1 MRNELNKSKQITTE
15 LRALDNAHEATI
27 RTYKELI
34 DRVLEKIQT
43 AEVDYNT
50 KRAQLTHAHK
60 QAINTTAQKHTL
72 DGEMPVTK
80 IAHECGLVI
89 ANLRQTGRTCD
100 ITLAQLR
107 VFTLGLLLGQRAFQW
122 YLHTQP
128 ENFHSEDFDRD
139 LVRAVFTQLA
149 PTLKLRTLRTNVM
162 PSQTLM
168 VTMGALI
175 HDNVLTQ
182 ENVNTLASLSW
193 HKMDWSGIAVGENTQ
208 RMYGMREGGARTY
221 AHMVTLLT

>member
-1 MRNELNKSKQITTE
+1 MTHIINKSKQITTE

-34 DRVLEKIQT
+34 DQVLEKIQA

-50 KRAQLTHAHK
+50 KRAQLVHEQK
-60 QAINTTAQKHTL
+60 QTISTTARKHNL
-72 DGEMPVTK
+72 DEMPVTE
-80 IAHECGLVI
+80 IARSCGLVV
-89 ANLRQTGRTCD
+89 ADVRQPGRTCD
-100 ITLAQLR
+100 ITLSQLR

-128 ENFHSEDFDRD
+128 QNFHSEDFDHD

-149 PTLKLRTLRTNVM
+149 PTLKLRALRKNVM

-168 VTMGALI
+168 VTLGALI
-175 HDNVLTQ
+175 HDDVLTK

-193 HKMDWSGIAVGENTQ
+193 AKPDWRGIAVKAKTNQ
-208 RMYGMREGGARTY
+208 MYGMREGGARTY

>member
-1 MRNELNKSKQITTE
+1 MTNSKHITAE

-27 RTYKELI
+27 STYKEMI
-34 DRVLEKIQT
+34 DKVLEKIKE

-50 KRAQLTHAHK
+50 KRAQLVSLHK
-60 QAINTTAQKHTL
+60 QTISATTREHTL
-72 DGEMPVTK
+72 EEMPVTE
-80 IAHECGLVI
+80 IARSCGLVI
-89 ANLRQTGRTCD
+89 ADLRQTGRTCD
-100 ITLAQLR
+100 ITLSQLR
-107 VFTLGLLLGQRAFQW
+107 VFTLGLVLGQRAFQW

-128 ENFHSEDFDRD
+128 PNFNSEEFDHD

-149 PTLKLRTLRTNVM
+149 PTLKRRVLRKNVM

-168 VTMGALI
+168 ITLGALI

-193 HKMDWSGIAVGENTQ
+193 AKPDWQGVAVKEETNM
-208 RMYGMREGGARTY
+208 MYGMREGGARTY
-221 AHMVTLLT
+221 AHMTGLLT

>member
-34 DRVLEKIQT
+34 DQVLEKIQT
-43 AEVDYNT
+43 AEVDYNA
-50 KRAQLTHAHK
+50 KRTQLVHEHK
-60 QAINTTAQKHTL
+60 QAMTNTTRENTL
-72 DGEMPVTK
+72 AEMPVTE
-80 IAHECGLVI
+80 IARSCGLVV
-89 ANLRQTGRTCD
+89 ADLRQTGRTCD
-100 ITLAQLR
+100 ITLSQLR

-128 ENFHSEDFDRD
+128 QNFHSEDFDHD

-149 PTLKLRTLRTNVM
+149 PTLKQRVLRQNVL

-168 VTMGALI
+168 VTLGALI
-175 HDNVLTQ
+175 HDDVLTK

-193 HKMDWSGIAVGENTQ
+193 AKPDWSGIAVKAKTNQ
-208 RMYGMREGGARTY
+208 MYGMREGGARTY